1 MELILF
7 GDDTNI
13 FLSDKSLTNFNNIIN
28 SELRKV
34 SIWFTLNKL
43 SLNVK
48 KKIIIFTNNKFKKIK
63 SAI

>member
-1 MELILF
+1 MEFILF

-13 FLSDKSLTNFNNIIN
+13 FMSDKSLTNLNDKIN

-34 SIWFTLNKL
+34 SIWLKLNKM

-48 KKIIIFTNNKFKKIK
+48 TIFNDIYK
-63 SAI
+63 